1 MTGAGGRGPGPR
13 PPLLARRLPAFRSF
27 CSTLPRSARAA
38 TPRPGPQPARRSRKP
53 AGRGFPGAAAEEV
66 GRRRGRGAPM
76 PPGRRPAQRQVGGRA
91 GRDGGARR
99 RAAGTGG
106 VRTRTRAAGGEARAA
121 SPGRAQPDPARGL
134 QLARRGV
141 RCSALHRA
149 KAKAK
154 AALPPPARATSR
166 RAAPRRSSAGPLP
179 GMVSGPAGWAAAP
192 GRGASPAINSCCA
205 GAGGWCRRFESA

>member
-13 PPLLARRLPAFRSF
+13 PPLLVCLPAPCFPKL
-27 CSTLPRSARAA
+27 LPSPPGVGLGCH
-38 TPRPGPQPARRSRKP
+38 PRPGPLPARRSRKP
-53 AGRGFPGAAAEEV
+53 AGHGFPGAAAEEV

-76 PPGRRPAQRQVGGRA
+76 PPGRRPAQRQVGGRV
-91 GRDGGARR
+91 GRAAARGGGR
-99 RAAGTGG
+99 RALEEPAPAPAPPGEKPAQ
-106 VRTRTRAAGGEARAA
+106 RAPGESSPTQPGAA
-121 SPGRAQPDPARGL
+121 SRRA
-134 QLARRGV
+134 GV
-141 RCSALHRA
+141 CTALCCA

-154 AALPPPARATSR
+154 AALPPARATSR

-205 GAGGWCRRFESA
+205 GAAGWCQRFVTA